1 MGHLLLFCPS
11 IARSPD
17 HLSRS
22 KIMFPIV
29 PSISLWFA
37 VFVLV
42 MAALLVMAVQ
52 AAGRHLNESAKV
64 TNKWIRNTVI
74 TLVIFLTITGFLA
87 FKGVLLNFEQVPP
100 PLGIVVLLA
109 TMATIFLCARSTW
122 GERLANG
129 LPFQVLIG
137 FQSFRIIIEL
147 FLFQLH
153 QVGVIPV
160 QMTFEGLNWDIVTG
174 ILALVYL
181 IVQSHISVSR
191 RVLIA
196 FNVIG
201 LIFVTNIVVISTLST
216 PIAIRVFMNEPA
228 NTLIGYVPFIWLPAF
243 LVQLAIGAHL
253 LALRKLNTPG

>member
-1 MGHLLLFCPS
+1 
-11 IARSPD
+11 
-17 HLSRS
+17 
-22 KIMFPIV
+22 MFPIV

-42 MAALLVMAVQ
+42 MAVLLVMAVQ
-52 AAGRHLNESAKV
+52 AAGRHLNEPAEV
-64 TNKWIRNTVI
+64 TVKWVGGTVI
-74 TLVIFLTITGFLA
+74 ALIILLTITGFLA
-87 FKGVLLNFEQVPP
+87 FKGVLLNFEQIPP
-100 PLGIVVLLA
+100 PLGIVVLLS
-109 TMATIFLCARSTW
+109 TILTVVLCTRSTW
-122 GERLANG
+122 GGRLANG
-129 LPFQVLIG
+129 LTFQVLIG

-153 QVGVIPV
+153 HVGIIPV

-181 IVQSHISVSR
+181 IIQSRISVSR
-191 RVLIA
+191 EVLIA

-201 LIFVTNIVVISTLST
+201 LIFVINIVVIATLST

-243 LVQLAIGAHL
+243 LVQLAIGGHL
-253 LALRKLNTPG
+253 LALRKLITPR